1 VHAVTMHERMGQ
13 LDGRDDAVDGDTER
27 DVEEGRE
34 LSPSG
39 ADHD

>member
-27 DVEEGRE
+27 DVAEGRE
-34 LSPSG
+34 LAVAERCRS
-39 ADHD
+39 